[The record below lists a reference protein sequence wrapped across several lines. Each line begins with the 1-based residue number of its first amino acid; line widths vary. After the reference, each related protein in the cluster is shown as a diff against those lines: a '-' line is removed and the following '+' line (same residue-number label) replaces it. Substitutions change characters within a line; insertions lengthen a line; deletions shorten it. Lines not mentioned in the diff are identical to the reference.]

1 MTWLQTRSARAF
13 DFASPSHDEIEI
25 EDIAH
30 ALGHI
35 CRFLGHS
42 RTFYSVAE
50 HSVHV
55 AELLMPAGRQ
65 LARWGLLHDAH
76 KAYVGDVPTPLKR
89 FLPEYRRLEH
99 IAGSAV
105 RSKFGLFGPVL
116 EPVKAVDGMILQFEA
131 AALCEP
137 PPRPW
142 QQTDRSW
149 LPRSAG
155 SLAVGWKPPCWS
167 PMEARDRFLALFSVL
182 FPEHRRAKAA
192 RGAQ

>member
-13 DFASPSHDEIEI
+13 DFARPSPDEIEI

-30 ALGHI
+30 ALGHT

-42 RTFYSVAE
+42 RAFYSVGE

-55 AELLMPAGRQ
+55 AALLMPAGRH

-76 KAYVGDVPTPLKR
+76 EAYVGDVPSPLKR
-89 FLPEYRRLEH
+89 LLPEYRRLEH

-105 RSKFGLFGPVL
+105 RLKFGLVGPVL
-116 EPVKAVDGMILQFEA
+116 KPVKAVDAMILQFEA

-142 QQTDRSW
+142 EKTDCSW
-149 LPRSAG
+149 PAGSG
-155 SLAVGWKPPCWS
+155 SLALGWQPPCWS
-167 PMEARDRFLALFSVL
+167 PLEARDRFLSLFSVL
-182 FPEHRRAKAA
+182 FPEHRRVGAA
-192 RGAQ
+192 RGGR